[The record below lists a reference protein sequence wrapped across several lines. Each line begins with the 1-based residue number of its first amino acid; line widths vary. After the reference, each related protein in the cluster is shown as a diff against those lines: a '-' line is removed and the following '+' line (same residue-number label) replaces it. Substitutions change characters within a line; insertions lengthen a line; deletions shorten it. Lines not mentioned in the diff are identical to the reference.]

1 MTRQALVVENNKI
14 CENIY
19 LALISWNSRSYTFI
33 YSKVKPTASSFKST
47 ILAKHWM
54 ISIATARGVRSTKC
68 FSNSSPPVKR
78 LASLTGAIQRGTRKA
93 RDVGERMERYN
104 SRISSN
110 ANGGFQRETARGPSR
125 AVPFE
130 QQFAGRSLA
139 EQRRFQQRGEGR
151 ERHEGKPRYPRRDSH
166 GVARDQPAERF
177 SQTKGDRS
185 PFPKQ
190 PPTPDSVLRAAYRD
204 ENASGNSNQDQDKFH
219 RDRRAPDHFSERA
232 GERRSFSRRPS
243 ASESSLEVDYRDQN
257 WSRNLNKVND
267 EDAADRSLSKRPLLR
282 EQSRHSFS
290 RRSNALE
297 DSSRMGDRN
306 RDQPSY
312 PKKALSG
319 RSDLQG
325 SLRGAGEWYAP
336 KHLSGQPLS
345 RNAERYVSE
354 HAGQE
359 LISANRHVTVPLS
372 VPRSSA
378 ASEFIYG
385 TSAVKAALQAGTRK
399 LFKLYLQQE
408 ANGTDQREEDNE
420 FLQLARKRGVAVKRV
435 GALADDLR
443 LLSKMAQ
450 GRPHNGYV
458 LEASRL
464 PNTPASA
471 LDTVEKPGDGFTF
484 TPGHQSEEEI
494 AVNGTSCKIS
504 GSNGRYPFVLLL
516 DSILDPGN
524 LGAIIRSAA
533 FFGVDAIALI
543 DYNLAPFSPVT
554 LKASSGAAEY
564 MHYLRIKND
573 IDFVK
578 TSQSN
583 GWKFFAAVAPK
594 SASASRR
601 GPSVFRLQEAEEA
614 LLKGPCVLMFGGEG
628 DGLRPRLQK
637 VSDGTVG
644 IEGAVGAK
652 TGSGLDSL
660 NVSVA
665 AALLMQVFVKGS
677 TTKARRENLEG
688 EVSRED
694 KLLF

>member
-1 MTRQALVVENNKI
+1 ML
-14 CENIY
+14 
-19 LALISWNSRSYTFI
+19 
-33 YSKVKPTASSFKST
+33 
-47 ILAKHWM
+47 
-54 ISIATARGVRSTKC
+54 SIATARGVRGTKC
-68 FSNSSPPVKR
+68 FSNSPPPVKR

-104 SRISSN
+104 NRINSN
-110 ANGGFQRETARGPSR
+110 PNGGFQRETARGPSR

-139 EQRRFQQRGEGR
+139 EQRRFQQGGEGR
-151 ERHEGKPRYPRRDSH
+151 ERHEEKPRYPRRDSH
-166 GVARDQPAERF
+166 GVAWDQPAERF
-177 SQTKGDRS
+177 SRAKGDRS
-185 PFPKQ
+185 SLPRQ
-190 PPTPDSVLRAAYRD
+190 PPTQDSFSRAAYRD
-204 ENASGNSNQDQDKFH
+204 KNASRNSNQDLDKVH
-219 RDRRAPDHFSERA
+219 GYRRAPDDFSERA

-243 ASESSLEVDYRDQN
+243 VSESSLEVDYRDQN
-257 WSRNLNKVND
+257 RSRNLNKVNG
-267 EDAADRSLSKRPLLR
+267 EDAEDRSLSKRPFIG
-282 EQSRHSFS
+282 EQSRPSFS
-290 RRSNALE
+290 RRSNAPQ
-297 DSSRMGDRN
+297 DSSGMSDRN
-306 RDQPSY
+306 HDQPSY
-312 PKKALSG
+312 PKKASTG
-319 RSDLQG
+319 ISDLKS
-325 SLRGAGEWYAP
+325 SLREALERHAP

-359 LISANRHVTVPLS
+359 SMSANRHVTVPLS
-372 VPRSSA
+372 IPRSSA
-378 ASEFIYG
+378 ASEFLYG
-385 TSAVKAALQAGTRK
+385 TSAVKAALQSGTRK
-399 LFKLYLQQE
+399 LFKLYIQQE
-408 ANGTDQREEDNE
+408 ANGTEQREGDNE
-420 FLQLARKRGVAVKRV
+420 VLQLARKRGLVVKRL
-435 GALADDLR
+435 GAHADDSR

-464 PNTPASA
+464 PNTPARA

-484 TPGHQSEEEI
+484 TPDHQSEEEI
-494 AVNGTSCKIS
+494 AVNGTSCKIL

-573 IDFVK
+573 INFVK
-578 TSQSN
+578 RSQSN
-583 GWKFFAAVAPK
+583 GWKFFAAVAPR
-594 SASASRR
+594 SASASRG
-601 GPSVFRLQEAEEA
+601 GPSVFQIQEAEEA

-637 VSDGTVG
+637 VSDGIVG

-665 AALLMQVFVKGS
+665 AALMMQVFVKGS
-677 TTKARRENLEG
+677 TTKARTENSEG

-694 KLLF
+694 ELLF